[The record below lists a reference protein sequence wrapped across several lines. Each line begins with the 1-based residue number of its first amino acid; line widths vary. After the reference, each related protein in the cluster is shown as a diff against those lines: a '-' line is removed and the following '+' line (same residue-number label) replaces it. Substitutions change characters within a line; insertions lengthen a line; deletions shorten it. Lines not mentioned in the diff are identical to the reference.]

1 MFEEFT
7 ALIPEEKREA
17 FTALTQSV
25 IPVEE
30 FEKFAI
36 SDEERIRRI
45 LDTEPV
51 RKIKQS
57 ELDRKYQTMLDKFNT
72 EKLPVLLEEE
82 RKKGQKTPIEIE
94 LDNLKKDLETEKR
107 EKAIEKQKT
116 RAISTAQAAGIPI
129 AIIEKFIGETD
140 EQTDEQLKLL
150 ITTVSEWKD
159 KAVKEALE
167 KVGSQLPPKAGTG
180 GKTMTMSAF
189 QKLKPTEQS
198 AYMKSG
204 GQLIE

>member
-1 MFEEFT
+1 MFEDFISF
-7 ALIPEEKREA
+7 IPEEKREA
-17 FTALTQSV
+17 FTELSRKV
-25 IPVEE
+25 LPIDDI
-30 FEKFAI
+30 EKHII
-36 SDEERIRRI
+36 SDEERLKRL
-45 LDTEPV
+45 LDVEPV
-51 RKIKQS
+51 RKIRQS
-57 ELDRKYQTMLDKFNT
+57 EVDKRNQLFIDKFHA

-82 RKKGQKTPIEIE
+82 RKKGQKSPVEIE
-94 LDNLKKDLETEKR
+94 LDKLREELQSEKR

-116 RAISTAQAAGIPI
+116 RAISTAQAAGIPL

-140 EQTDEQLKLL
+140 EQTDENLKQL
-150 ITTVSEWKD
+150 INTVTDWRN
-159 KAVKEALE
+159 KAVQEALE

-180 GKTMTMSAF
+180 GKSMTIQAF